1 MISLKQVNKIMLKI
15 FSVMEKLN
23 EFSNQMAKSG
33 ISPDYG
39 RGLRKSTRRRTRK
52 ATRRRTRKAT
62 RRRIVQR
69 ENDKRNS
76 FF

>member
-39 RGLRKSTRRRTRK
+39 RGLRKSTRKR
-52 ATRRRTRKAT
+52 TRRRIRKAT

>member
-39 RGLRKSTRRRTRK
+39 RGLRKSTRK
-52 ATRRRTRKAT
+52 RTRKAT
-62 RRRIVQR
+62 RRRIRRRIAQR
-69 ENDKRNS
+69 ENDKQNS

>member
-1 MISLKQVNKIMLKI
+1 
-15 FSVMEKLN
+15 MEKLN

-39 RGLRKSTRRRTRK
+39 RGLRKSTRKR
-52 ATRRRTRKAT
+52 TRRRTRKAT

>member
-1 MISLKQVNKIMLKI
+1 MISLKQINKIMLKI

-39 RGLRKSTRRRTRK
+39 RGLRKSTRKR
-52 ATRRRTRKAT
+52 TRRRTRKAT

>member
-1 MISLKQVNKIMLKI
+1 MISLKQINKIMLKI

-39 RGLRKSTRRRTRK
+39 RGLRKSTRK
-52 ATRRRTRKAT
+52 RTRKAT
-62 RRRIVQR
+62 RRRIKRRIAQR

>member
-1 MISLKQVNKIMLKI
+1 MISLKRVNEIMLKI
-15 FSVMEKLN
+15 FRVMEKLN
-23 EFSNQMAKSG
+23 EFSNEMARLG

-39 RGLRKSTRRRTRK
+39 RELRKSTRKT
-52 ATRRRTRKAT
+52 TRRD
-62 RRRIVQR
+62 RRRMAQR

>member
-1 MISLKQVNKIMLKI
+1 MISLKRVNEIMLKV
-15 FSVMEKLN
+15 FRVMEKLN

-39 RGLRKSTRRRTRK
+39 RELRKSTRKTTRR
-52 ATRRRTRKAT
+52 ARRRTR
-62 RRRIVQR
+62 RRVAQR

>member
-1 MISLKQVNKIMLKI
+1 MISLKQINKIMLKI

-39 RGLRKSTRRRTRK
+39 RELRKSTKK

-62 RRRIVQR
+62 RRRITQR

>member
-1 MISLKQVNKIMLKI
+1 MISLKQINKIMLKI

-39 RGLRKSTRRRTRK
+39 RELRKSTKK

-62 RRRIVQR
+62 RRRIRRRIAQR
-69 ENDKRNS
+69 ENDKQNS

>member
-39 RGLRKSTRRRTRK
+39 RGLRKSTRKR
-52 ATRRRTRKAT
+52 TRRRTRKAT

>member
-1 MISLKQVNKIMLKI
+1 MISLKQINKIMLKI

-39 RGLRKSTRRRTRK
+39 RELRKSTKK

>member
-39 RGLRKSTRRRTRK
+39 RGLRKSTRRIRR
-52 ATRRRTRKAT
+52 ARRRMA
-62 RRRIVQR
+62 QR

>member
-1 MISLKQVNKIMLKI
+1 
-15 FSVMEKLN
+15 MEKLN

-39 RGLRKSTRRRTRK
+39 RGLRKSTRK
-52 ATRRRTRKAT
+52 RTRKAT

>member
-1 MISLKQVNKIMLKI
+1 MISLKRVNEIMLKI

-39 RGLRKSTRRRTRK
+39 RGLRKSTRK
-52 ATRRRTRKAT
+52 RTRKAT
-62 RRRIVQR
+62 RRRIRRRIAQR

>member
-1 MISLKQVNKIMLKI
+1 MLKI

-39 RGLRKSTRRRTRK
+39 RGLRKSTRKRTRRRTRK
-52 ATRRRTRKAT
+52 ATRKAT

>member
-1 MISLKQVNKIMLKI
+1 MISLKRVNEIMLKI
-15 FSVMEKLN
+15 FRVMEKLN

-39 RGLRKSTRRRTRK
+39 RGLRKSTRRV
-52 ATRRRTRKAT
+52 RRTRRA
-62 RRRIVQR
+62 RRRMAQR

>member
-1 MISLKQVNKIMLKI
+1 MISLKQINKIMLKI

-39 RGLRKSTRRRTRK
+39 REPRKSTKKSARRV
-52 ATRRRTRKAT
+52 RRSRRT
-62 RRRIVQR
+62 RRRITQR